1 MKLSIR
7 LATLVL
13 AVLLCIGTL
22 AACGMN
28 TGSNAGTTAADTTA
42 GDTVDGETTVPD
54 TAESDTTESDTT
66 GDEFPEEILREVITI
81 EKALELCGE
90 PGNLTTERYYLMGTV
105 VSIDNA
111 AYGAMTIR
119 DETGTISVYGTY
131 SEDGSIGYAEME
143 DKPYKGDIVLLYCTL
158 QNYNGTKEVKNAR
171 LIAFQHVEVEVDEKA
186 YTEMSIAEAR
196 EADVGTKAK
205 VDGVIARIT
214 YANGQ
219 IPMGVFLVDD
229 TQSIYVYDGDLA
241 ARVKIG
247 DTVTILGS
255 KAYWV
260 LDTEQN
266 NAEKFGYKGC
276 CQLEDVTLV
285 KQEDTKADF
294 NKSWIPT
301 STVKE
306 ILETPVTENITTTI
320 YKVNALVS
328 KQEGKGFTNYYFYDL
343 DGKTGAY
350 TYTQC
355 NGSDFAWLDEFDGK
369 ICTVYLSA
377 LNAKSTSS
385 DCFFRFV
392 PVSVLD
398 EGFTFNTDETPAHA
412 VTYYGLPQF
421 NATYTGDPAAEMITS
436 VSSELLGFENA
447 TLSYAS
453 SNESVIKFTEE
464 NGKVIFHCAGT
475 GTATVTVTGSY
486 NGKTASETVEIKVT
500 VNASYDTVSVS
511 DAQKAEVGEIVTVKG
526 IIGPSLVN
534 RAGFYFFDGTGMI
547 AVVVKDEA
555 IFDEIE
561 IGHEIVLTGKRDLFR
576 KDGKTH
582 AGQLCI
588 TNAEVLANYYGSH
601 DYPTDGF
608 ITDKTLADVYNLN
621 VNDQHST
628 EVYVVK
634 ATVILEETAYYSNI
648 KLTDGTNNLTL
659 YSSGSGQYAFL
670 KDYVGQEVTV
680 ELAPCNWNDKS
691 YYAGCV
697 LAVYTED
704 GKIVNSLNFNH

>member
-1 MKLSIR
+1 MKLCTRIVT
-7 LATLVL
+7 LALAALLAVATLV
-13 AVLLCIGTL
+13 
-22 AACGMN
+22 ACGPEAGN
-28 TGSNAGTTAADTTA
+28 TADTTA
-42 GDTVDGETTVPD
+42 GETTAAENGETTTPD
-54 TAESDTTESDTT
+54 TTESDTTESDTT
-66 GDEFPEEILREVITI
+66 GDEFPEEIVRDVITI

-111 AYGAMTIR
+111 AYGAMTIQ

-143 DKPYKGDIVLLYCTL
+143 DKPYKGDTVLLHCTL

-171 LIAFQHVEVEVDEKA
+171 LIAFRHEDTKVDESA

-196 EADVGTKAK
+196 EAEAGQKIK
-205 VDGVIARIT
+205 VADGKVARIT
-214 YANGQ
+214 YANGM

-241 ARVKIG
+241 ARVEIG
-247 DTVTILGS
+247 DVVTILGS

-260 LDTEQN
+260 LDTEKN

-276 CQLEDVTLV
+276 CQLEDVVLLKHTPQAEL
-285 KQEDTKADF
+285 DIDL
-294 NKSWIPT
+294 SWIPT

-385 DCFFRFV
+385 DCYFRFV
-392 PVSVLD
+392 PVSVQN
-398 EGFTFNTDETPAHA
+398 EGFKFNTDDAPAHA

-421 NATYTGDPAAEMITS
+421 NATYTGDPAAEMVTS

-453 SNESVIKFTEE
+453 SDEKIIKFTEQG
-464 NGKVIFHCAGT
+464 GKVIFNCVGT
-475 GTATVTVTGSY
+475 GTAKVTVTGTY
-486 NGKTASETVEIKVT
+486 NGKTASEAVEITVT
-500 VNASYDTVSVS
+500 VNESYDTISVS
-511 DAQKAEVGEIVTVKG
+511 DAHQAEVGEVVTLKG
-526 IIGPSLVN
+526 IVGPSLVN
-534 RAGFYFFDGTGMI
+534 RSGFYFFDSTGMI
-547 AVVVKDEA
+547 AVVVKDAA

-561 IGHEIVLTGKRDLFR
+561 VGHEIVLTGMRDLFR
-576 KDGKTH
+576 EEGKTH
-582 AGQLCI
+582 AGQICI
-588 TNAEVLANYYGSH
+588 TQGEVLANYYGEH

-608 ITDKTLADVYNLN
+608 ITDKTLADVYALD
-621 VNDQHST
+621 VNKQYST
-628 EVYVVK
+628 DVFVVK
-634 ATVILEETAYYSNI
+634 ATVLLEETAYYSNI
-648 KLTDGTNNLTL
+648 KLTDGQNKLTL
-659 YSSGSGQYAFL
+659 YSSGAGQYAFL
-670 KDYVGQEVTV
+670 KDFVGKEVTV
-680 ELAPCNWNDKS
+680 ELAPCNWNDKG

-704 GKIVNSLNFNH
+704 GKIVNELNFNH